1 LHPAEKLL
9 TTATKDIRV
18 ATYYAWARLCREGE
32 SGLADGL
39 ELLADAALWR
49 TTSSAARAQPSG
61 RAGMAASTRMLD
73 SLSRYPEVNNAE
85 TLRIAGALLLAERA
99 AEGAIPG
106 SLYQALEIR
115 LQQSGGPDAVVPQ
128 NVSGES
134 HTSPAMTGSV
144 PSLTG
149 IASGQELLA
158 QARVL
163 AEYLRNQPDGWL
175 SAHRLIKNLRH
186 DTLRQLPPL
195 SADGKPVLSRRS
207 RTSAR
212 C

>member
-1 LHPAEKLL
+1 
-9 TTATKDIRV
+9 
-18 ATYYAWARLCREGE
+18 
-32 SGLADGL
+32 
-39 ELLADAALWR
+39 
-49 TTSSAARAQPSG
+49 
-61 RAGMAASTRMLD
+61 MLD

-149 IASGQELLA
+149 IASGRAAGAGAGTGGISEKPAGRLVIRPPADKKLA
-158 QARVL
+158 
-163 AEYLRNQPDGWL
+163 
-175 SAHRLIKNLRH
+175 S
-186 DTLRQLPPL
+186 
-195 SADGKPVLSRRS
+195 
-207 RTSAR
+207 
-212 C
+212 